1 MPHRTMNAL
10 KPAYACRPR
19 FGKFLPR
26 LCLCSA
32 ALLLASLARMEAAPA
47 DEVHLFRSRN
57 ADRNRVYQGS
67 PGSGGGHPLVCQLG
81 NGAVLAVFQAWD
93 SDSDWRILSSRS
105 GDGGLHWSE
114 PQVLVDGPDS
124 EGNLALG
131 VLRDGT
137 VLLGYETFHIPR
149 GKDAPPARYL
159 AYQVMR
165 SSDHGR
171 SWSSPVKIPG
181 GPDSLALASYS
192 SILQLPDG
200 TVLMPLYAY
209 IEGEEEE
216 AGQQSSPRHFSYL
229 YRSRD
234 GGRSWGDRSLI
245 AAGFNETNL
254 VRLKSGKLL
263 AVMREEQKPPGRSA
277 LAESSDGGRHWSRP
291 RYVTGA
297 SQHPASLLQMPEG
310 TVVLSH
316 GVRHPPFGAQALL
329 SRDNGQTWDRTRKI
343 MLGYHSWGGG
353 GYPCTIRL
361 DSGHLLT
368 LYYGNSRQDGQ
379 SFPFVEAVRWNL
391 P

>member
-1 MPHRTMNAL
+1 MIAG
-10 KPAYACRPR
+10 KPCQGFRSRLGGTLRP
-19 FGKFLPR
+19 

-32 ALLLASLARMEAAPA
+32 ALLLVSQGCTPAAPA
-47 DEVHLFRSRN
+47 EEVHLFRSLK
-57 ADRNRVYQGS
+57 ADRTRIYQGS

-81 NGAVLAVFQAWD
+81 NGEVLAVFQAWEA
-93 SDSDWRILSSRS
+93 DSDWRILSSRS
-105 GDGGLHWSE
+105 GDGGLRWSE
-114 PQVLVDGPDS
+114 PRVLVDGPDS

-137 VLLGYETFHIPR
+137 VLLGYETFQILR
-149 GKDAPPARYL
+149 GKDEPPARYL

-165 SSDHGR
+165 STDRGR
-171 SWSSPVKIPG
+171 SWSSPVKIPDD
-181 GPDSLALASYS
+181 PDSLALASYS

-209 IEGEEEE
+209 VEDEEGET
-216 AGQQSSPRHFSYL
+216 GQQSSPRHFSYV

-254 VRLKSGKLL
+254 VHLKSGKLL
-263 AVMREEQKPPGRSA
+263 AAMREEQKPPGRSA
-277 LAESSDGGRHWSRP
+277 LAESTDGGRHWSKP
-291 RYVTGA
+291 RFVTSA
-297 SQHPASLLQMPEG
+297 SQHPASLVQMPDG
-310 TVVLSH
+310 TVILSH

-329 SRDNGQTWDRTRKI
+329 SRDDGTTWDQTRKI

-368 LYYGNSRQDGQ
+368 LYYGNSHQGGQ

>member
-1 MPHRTMNAL
+1 MNAG
-10 KPAYACRPR
+10 KPCQRFRSRFEGPQWRAC
-19 FGKFLPR
+19 L
-26 LCLCSA
+26 LSSA
-32 ALLLASLARMEAAPA
+32 FLLASLGWMEAAPA
-47 DEVHLFRSRN
+47 DEVHLFRSLQ
-57 ADRNRVYQGS
+57 ADRTRVYQGPS
-67 PGSGGGHPLVCQLG
+67 GSGGGHPLVCRLG
-81 NGAVLAVFQAWD
+81 NGEVLAVFQAWEA
-93 SDSDWRILSSRS
+93 DSDWRILSARSR
-105 GDGGLHWSE
+105 DGGLNWTE
-114 PQVLVDGPDS
+114 PRVLVDSPDS

-137 VLLGYETFHIPR
+137 LLLGYETFRILR

-159 AYQVMR
+159 AYQVVR
-165 SSDHGR
+165 STDHGR
-171 SWSSPVKIPG
+171 SWSSPVKIPDD
-181 GPDSLALASYS
+181 PNRALASYS

-209 IEGEEEE
+209 VEDEEGET
-216 AGQQSSPRHFSYL
+216 GDRSSPRHFSYV
-229 YRSRD
+229 YRSSD

-263 AVMREEQKPPGRSA
+263 AAMREEPKPPGRSA
-277 LAESSDGGRHWSRP
+277 LAESTDGGRHWSQP

-297 SQHPASLLQMPEG
+297 SEHPASILQMPDG
-310 TVVLSH
+310 AVILSH
-316 GVRHPPFGAQALL
+316 GVRHPPYGAQALL
-329 SRDNGQTWDRTRKI
+329 SRDDGQTWDRNRKI

-368 LYYGNSRQDGQ
+368 LYYGSSPRGGS
-379 SFPFVEAVRWNL
+379 SFPFVEAVRWSL

>member
-1 MPHRTMNAL
+1 MNTG
-10 KPAYACRPR
+10 KQGYGCRPR
-19 FGKFLPR
+19 FGKSLQR

-32 ALLLASLARMEAAPA
+32 ALLLASLARTQAAPA
-47 DEVHLFRSRN
+47 DEVHLFRSLQ
-57 ADRNRVYQGS
+57 ADRNRVYQGP
-67 PGSGGGHPLVCQLG
+67 PGSGGGHPLVCRLG
-81 NGAVLAVFQAWD
+81 NGEVLAVFQAWD
-93 SDSDWRILSSRS
+93 ADSDWRVLSSRS

-114 PQVLVDGPDS
+114 PRVLVDGPDS

-137 VLLGYETFHIPR
+137 VLLGYETFQILR
-149 GKDAPPARYL
+149 GKDDPPARYL

-171 SWSSPVKIPG
+171 NWSAPAKIPDD
-181 GPDSLALASYS
+181 PDSLALASYS

-209 IEGEEEE
+209 IEGQEGE

-254 VRLKSGKLL
+254 VHLKSGKLL

-277 LAESSDGGRHWSRP
+277 LAESTDGGRHWSRP

-310 TVVLSH
+310 TVVLSY
-316 GVRHPPFGAQALL
+316 GVRHPPYGAQALL
-329 SRDNGQTWDRTRKI
+329 SRDEGQTWDRTRKI

-368 LYYGNSRQDGQ
+368 LYYGNSRQGGQ
-379 SFPFVEAVRWNL
+379 SIPFVEAVRWNL

>member
-1 MPHRTMNAL
+1 MNAG
-10 KPAYACRPR
+10 KPRHQY
-19 FGKFLPR
+19 KSR
-26 LCLCSA
+26 LDRALRRVCLCSG
-32 ALLLASLARMEAAPA
+32 ALLLASSSWTETLPA
-47 DEVHLFRSRN
+47 DEVHLFRSLQ
-57 ADRNRVYQGS
+57 ADRTRVYQGS
-67 PGSGGGHPLVCQLG
+67 PGSGGGHPLVCRLG
-81 NGAVLAVFQAWD
+81 NGEVLAVFQAWD
-93 SDSDWRILSSRS
+93 ADSDWRILSARS

-114 PQVLVDGPDS
+114 PRVLVDSPDS
-124 EGNLALG
+124 EGNVALG

-137 VLLGYETFHIPR
+137 VLLGYETFRILR

-165 SSDHGR
+165 STDHGR
-171 SWSSPVKIPG
+171 SWSSPVKVPDD
-181 GPDSLALASYS
+181 PDSLALASYS

-209 IEGEEEE
+209 VEGEEGE
-216 AGQQSSPRHFSYL
+216 AGRQSSPRHFSYV

-277 LAESSDGGRHWSRP
+277 LTESSDDGRQWSRP

-297 SQHPASLLQMPEG
+297 SQHPASLLQTPDG

-316 GVRHPPFGAQALL
+316 GVRHPPYGAQALL
-329 SRDNGQTWDRTRKI
+329 SRDDGRTWDRNRKI
-343 MLGYHSWGGG
+343 MLGYHSSGGG

-368 LYYGNSRQDGQ
+368 LYYGNSHQGGQ
-379 SFPFVEAVRWNL
+379 RFPFVEAVRWKL

>member
-1 MPHRTMNAL
+1 MRSRTMNAL
-10 KPAYACRPR
+10 TPAYACRPR
-19 FGKFLPR
+19 FGKSLPR

-47 DEVHLFRSRN
+47 DEVHLFRSLK
-57 ADRNRVYQGS
+57 ADRTRVYQGP
-67 PGSGGGHPLVCQLG
+67 PGSGGGHPLVCRLG
-81 NGAVLAVFQAWD
+81 NGEVLAVFQAWD
-93 SDSDWRILSSRS
+93 ADSDWRILSARSR
-105 GDGGLHWSE
+105 DGGLRWSE
-114 PQVLVDGPDS
+114 PRVLVDGPDS

-137 VLLGYETFHIPR
+137 VLLGYETFQILR
-149 GKDAPPARYL
+149 GKDGPPARYL

-165 SSDHGR
+165 STDHGR
-171 SWSSPVKIPG
+171 SWSSPVKVPDDPG
-181 GPDSLALASYS
+181 SLALASYS

-209 IEGEEEE
+209 VEGEEGQ

-234 GGRSWGDRSLI
+234 GGRSWGDRSRI

-254 VRLKSGKLL
+254 VRLQSGKLL

-277 LAESSDGGRHWSRP
+277 LAESTDGGRHWSRP

-297 SQHPASLLQMPEG
+297 SQHPASLLQMPDG

-329 SRDNGQTWDRTRKI
+329 SGDDGETWDRTRKL

-361 DSGHLLT
+361 HSGHLLT
-368 LYYGNSRQDGQ
+368 LYYGNSRQGGQ

>member
-1 MPHRTMNAL
+1 MIAR
-10 KPAYACRPR
+10 KPGQRGMSRSGRSLRRVCH
-19 FGKFLPR
+19 
-26 LCLCSA
+26 CSI
-32 ALLLASLARMEAAPA
+32 ALLAASLGWTQAAPA
-47 DEVHLFRSRN
+47 DEVHLFRSLK
-57 ADRNRVYQGS
+57 ADRTRVYQGP
-67 PGSGGGHPLVCQLG
+67 PGSGGGHPLVCRLG
-81 NGAVLAVFQAWD
+81 NGEVLAVFQAWD
-93 SDSDWRILSSRS
+93 ADSDWRILSARS
-105 GDGGLHWSE
+105 GDGGLRWSE
-114 PQVLVDGPDS
+114 PRVLVDSPES

-137 VLLGYETFHIPR
+137 VLLGYETFQILR

-171 SWSSPVKIPG
+171 SWSSPVKIPDD
-181 GPDSLALASYS
+181 PDSLALASYS
-192 SILQLPDG
+192 SILQLADG
-200 TVLMPLYAY
+200 TLLMPLYAY
-209 IEGEEEE
+209 VEDEEGG
-216 AGQQSSPRHFSYL
+216 AGQQSSPRHFSYV
-229 YRSRD
+229 YRSHD

-254 VRLKSGKLL
+254 VHLKSGKLL

-277 LAESSDGGRHWSRP
+277 LAESTDGGRHWSRP

-297 SQHPASLLQMPEG
+297 SQHPAGLLQMPDG

-316 GVRHPPFGAQALL
+316 GVRHPPYGAQALL
-329 SRDNGQTWDRTRKI
+329 SRDGGRTWDRTRKI

-368 LYYGNSRQDGQ
+368 LYYGNSRRGGQ

>member
-1 MPHRTMNAL
+1 MNVGKPVYGFSSRLGSAL
-10 KPAYACRPR
+10 RR
-19 FGKFLPR
+19 V
-26 LCLCSA
+26 CLCSC
-32 ALLLASLARMEAAPA
+32 LLLPASLGWTEKAHA
-47 DEVHLFRSRN
+47 DEIHLFRSLQ
-57 ADRNRVYQGS
+57 ADRNRVYEGA
-67 PGSGGGHPLVCQLG
+67 PGSGGGHPLVCRLD
-81 NGAVLAVFQAWD
+81 NGEVLAVFQAWEA
-93 SDSDWRILSSRS
+93 DSDWRILSARS
-105 GDGGLHWSE
+105 EDGGLHWSE
-114 PQVLVDGPDS
+114 PRVLVDGPDS

-137 VLLGYETFHIPR
+137 VLLGYETFQILR
-149 GKDAPPARYL
+149 GKDGPPARYL

-171 SWSSPVKIPG
+171 SWSSPVKIPDDPG
-181 GPDSLALASYS
+181 SLALASYS

-209 IEGEEEE
+209 VEGEEGE
-216 AGQQSSPRHFSYL
+216 AGEQSSPRHFSYV

-263 AVMREEQKPPGRSA
+263 AAMREEQKPPGRSA
-277 LAESSDGGRHWSRP
+277 LAESTDGGRHWSRP

-297 SQHPASLLQMPEG
+297 SQHPSSLLQMPDG
-310 TVVLSH
+310 TLVLSH
-316 GVRHPPFGAQALL
+316 GVRHPPYGAQALL
-329 SRDNGQTWDRTRKI
+329 SRDDGRTWNRTRKL
-343 MLGYHSWGGG
+343 MLGFHSWGGG

-368 LYYGNSRQDGQ
+368 LYYGNSRQGGQ

>member
-1 MPHRTMNAL
+1 MNVGKPVYGFRSRLGRAL
-10 KPAYACRPR
+10 RR
-19 FGKFLPR
+19 I
-26 LCLCSA
+26 CLCGC
-32 ALLLASLARMEAAPA
+32 ALLPASLGWTAEAPQ
-47 DEVHLFRSRN
+47 DQVHLFRSLP
-57 ADRNRVYQGS
+57 ADRNRVYQGP
-67 PGSGGGHPLVCQLG
+67 PGSGGGHPLVCRLG
-81 NGAVLAVFQAWD
+81 NDEVLAVFQAWD
-93 SDSDWRILSSRS
+93 ADSDWRILSSRS
-105 GDGGLHWSE
+105 GDGGRHWSE
-114 PQVLVDGPDS
+114 PRVLVDGPDS

-137 VLLGYETFHIPR
+137 VLLGYETFQILR
-149 GKDAPPARYL
+149 DKDGPPARYL

-171 SWSSPVKIPG
+171 SWSSPVKIPDD
-181 GPDSLALASYS
+181 PESLALASYS

-209 IEGEEEE
+209 VEGEEGE
-216 AGQQSSPRHFSYL
+216 ASRKSSPRHFSYL

-263 AVMREEQKPPGRSA
+263 AAMREEQKPPGRSA

-297 SQHPASLLQMPEG
+297 SQHPAGLLQMPDG
-310 TVVLSH
+310 TIVLSH
-316 GVRHPPFGAQALL
+316 GVRHPPYGAQALL
-329 SRDNGQTWDRTRKI
+329 SRDEGQTWDRTRKL

-361 DSGHLLT
+361 DSGYLLT
-368 LYYGNSRQDGQ
+368 LYYGNSRQGGQ

>member
-1 MPHRTMNAL
+1 MNVGKPVYGFRSRLGRAL
-10 KPAYACRPR
+10 RR
-19 FGKFLPR
+19 I
-26 LCLCSA
+26 CLCGC
-32 ALLLASLARMEAAPA
+32 ALLPASLGWTAEAPQ
-47 DEVHLFRSRN
+47 DQVHLFRSLP
-57 ADRNRVYQGS
+57 ADRNRVYQGP
-67 PGSGGGHPLVCQLG
+67 PGSGGGHPLVCRLG
-81 NGAVLAVFQAWD
+81 NDEVLAVFQAWD
-93 SDSDWRILSSRS
+93 ADSDWRILSSRS
-105 GDGGLHWSE
+105 GDGGRHWSE
-114 PQVLVDGPDS
+114 PRVLVDGPDS

-137 VLLGYETFHIPR
+137 VLLGYETFQILR
-149 GKDAPPARYL
+149 DKDGPPARYL

-171 SWSSPVKIPG
+171 SWSSPVKIPDD
-181 GPDSLALASYS
+181 PESLALASYS
-192 SILQLPDG
+192 SVVQLPDG

-209 IEGEEEE
+209 VEGEEGE
-216 AGQQSSPRHFSYL
+216 ASRKSSPRHFSYL

-263 AVMREEQKPPGRSA
+263 AAMREEQKPPGRSA

-297 SQHPASLLQMPEG
+297 SQHPAGLLQMPDG
-310 TVVLSH
+310 TIVLSH
-316 GVRHPPFGAQALL
+316 GVRHPPYGAQALL
-329 SRDNGQTWDRTRKI
+329 SRDEGQTWDRTRKL

-368 LYYGNSRQDGQ
+368 LYYGNSRQGGQ

>member
-1 MPHRTMNAL
+1 MDTGKPSHSPRSLFPGAVRRT
-10 KPAYACRPR
+10 
-19 FGKFLPR
+19 
-26 LCLCSA
+26 CLCSS
-32 ALLLASLARMEAAPA
+32 ALLLASLSGMEVAQG
-47 DEVHLFRSRN
+47 DEVHLFRSLQ
-57 ADRNRVYQGS
+57 ADRTRVYQGP
-67 PGSGGGHPLVCQLG
+67 PGSGGGHPLVCRLG
-81 NGAVLAVFQAWD
+81 NGEVLAIFQAWQA
-93 SDSDWRILSSRS
+93 DSDWRILSARS
-105 GDGGLHWSE
+105 SDGGLHWTE
-114 PQVLVDGPDS
+114 PRVLVDSPDS

-137 VLLGYETFHIPR
+137 VLLGYETFRILR

-165 SSDHGR
+165 STDHGR
-171 SWSSPVKIPG
+171 SWSSPAKIPDD
-181 GPDSLALASYS
+181 PDRALASYS
-192 SILQLPDG
+192 SIIQLPDG

-209 IEGEEEE
+209 VEGEEGE
-216 AGQQSSPRHFSYL
+216 AGQLSSPKHFSYL

-254 VRLKSGKLL
+254 VRLESGKLL
-263 AVMREEQKPPGRSA
+263 AVMREERKPPGRSA
-277 LAESSDGGRHWSRP
+277 LAESTDGGRRWSQP
-291 RYVTGA
+291 RFVTAA
-297 SQHPASLLQMPEG
+297 SQHPASLLQMPDG

-316 GVRHPPFGAQALL
+316 GVRHPPYGAQALL
-329 SRDNGQTWDRTRKI
+329 SRDGGQTWDRTRKI

-368 LYYGNSRQDGQ
+368 LYYGSSPRGGS
-379 SFPFVEAVRWNL
+379 SFPFVEAVRWSL

>member
-1 MPHRTMNAL
+1 MNVG
-10 KPAYACRPR
+10 KPRHGCRPR
-19 FGKFLPR
+19 FGKSLR
-26 LCLCSA
+26 RVCLCSA
-32 ALLLASLARMEAAPA
+32 SLLLAALARMDAAPA
-47 DEVHLFRSRN
+47 DEVHLFRSFP
-57 ADRNRVYQGS
+57 ADRNRVYQGM
-67 PGSGGGHPLVCQLG
+67 PGSGGGHPLVCMLG
-81 NGAVLAVFQAWD
+81 NGEVLAVFQAWD
-93 SDSDWRILSSRS
+93 ADSDWRILSSRS
-105 GDGGLHWSE
+105 GDEGLHWSE
-114 PQVLVDGPDS
+114 PRILVDGPES

-137 VLLGYETFHIPR
+137 VLLGYETFQILR

-159 AYQVMR
+159 AYQVIR
-165 SSDHGR
+165 STDHGR
-171 SWSSPVKIPG
+171 SWSSPVKIPHDPG
-181 GPDSLALASYS
+181 SLALASYS

-209 IEGEEEE
+209 VEDEEDE
-216 AGQQSSPRHFSYL
+216 AGRKSSPRHFSYV

-263 AVMREEQKPPGRSA
+263 AAMREEQKPPGRSA
-277 LAESSDGGRHWSRP
+277 LAESTDGGRQWSRP
-291 RYVTGA
+291 RYVTRA
-297 SQHPASLLQMPEG
+297 SQHPASLLQMPDG

-316 GVRHPPFGAQALL
+316 GVRHPPYGAQALL
-329 SRDNGQTWDRTRKI
+329 SQDDGQTWDRTQKI

-361 DSGHLLT
+361 DSGRLLT
-368 LYYGNSRQDGQ
+368 LYYGNSRQGGQ

>member
-1 MPHRTMNAL
+1 MKARNPRQEFRSRLGRAL
-10 KPAYACRPR
+10 RR
-19 FGKFLPR
+19 I
-26 LCLCSA
+26 CLCGC
-32 ALLLASLARMEAAPA
+32 ALLPASLGWTAEAPQ
-47 DEVHLFRSRN
+47 DQVHLFRSLP
-57 ADRNRVYQGS
+57 ADRNRVYQGP
-67 PGSGGGHPLVCQLG
+67 PGSGGGHPLVCRLG
-81 NGAVLAVFQAWD
+81 NDEVLAVFQAWD
-93 SDSDWRILSSRS
+93 ADSDWRILSSRS
-105 GDGGLHWSE
+105 GDGGRHWSE
-114 PQVLVDGPDS
+114 PRVLVDGPDS

-137 VLLGYETFHIPR
+137 VLLGYETFQILR
-149 GKDAPPARYL
+149 DKEGPPARYL

-171 SWSSPVKIPG
+171 SWSSPVKIPDD
-181 GPDSLALASYS
+181 PESLALASYS

-209 IEGEEEE
+209 VEGEEGE
-216 AGQQSSPRHFSYL
+216 ASRKSSPRHFSYV

-263 AVMREEQKPPGRSA
+263 AAMREEQKPPGRSA

-297 SQHPASLLQMPEG
+297 SQHPAGLLQMPDG
-310 TVVLSH
+310 TIVLSH
-316 GVRHPPFGAQALL
+316 GVRHPPYGAQALL
-329 SRDNGQTWDRTRKI
+329 SRDEGQTWDRTRKL

-368 LYYGNSRQDGQ
+368 LYYGNSRQGGQ

>member
-1 MPHRTMNAL
+1 MNVEIPGYWFRFWLGGAL
-10 KPAYACRPR
+10 RQVCV
-19 FGKFLPR
+19 
-26 LCLCSA
+26 CSA
-32 ALLLASLARMEAAPA
+32 AFLLVSLSWTEAAPA
-47 DEVHLFRSRN
+47 DEVHLFRSLQ
-57 ADRNRVYQGS
+57 ADRNRVYEGA
-67 PGSGGGHPLVCQLG
+67 PGSGGGHPLVCRLG
-81 NGAVLAVFQAWD
+81 NGEVLAVFQAWEA
-93 SDSDWRILSSRS
+93 DSDWRILSARS
-105 GDGGLHWSE
+105 KDGGLHWSE
-114 PQVLVDGPDS
+114 PRVLVNGPDS

-137 VLLGYETFHIPR
+137 VLLGYETFQILR
-149 GKDAPPARYL
+149 GKDRPPARYL

-171 SWSSPVKIPG
+171 SWSSPVKIPDDPG
-181 GPDSLALASYS
+181 SLALASYS

-209 IEGEEEE
+209 VEGEEGE
-216 AGQQSSPRHFSYL
+216 AGEQPSPRHFSYV

-254 VRLKSGKLL
+254 VHLKSGKLL
-263 AVMREEQKPPGRSA
+263 AAMREEQKPPGRSA
-277 LAESSDGGRHWSRP
+277 LTESSDGGRHWSRP

-297 SQHPASLLQMPEG
+297 SQHPASLLQMPDG

-316 GVRHPPFGAQALL
+316 GVRHPPYGAQALL
-329 SRDNGQTWDRTRKI
+329 SRDEGQTWDRTRKL

-368 LYYGNSRQDGQ
+368 LYYGNSRQGGQ